1 MILHMVSSKP
11 HTPRRYAA
19 VALPKFAF
27 FKGKIVPYSEAKVSV
42 MTHALNYGTGAF
54 GGVRAYWNAEEEQL
68 YIFRANDHF
77 TRLLNSAKMI
87 AADIGYTQD
96 ELLLHTLELVR
107 AEGYREDIYIRPLV
121 YKSDELIGV
130 RLHDLQS
137 ELTIFAIPF
146 TRYVEQDENAH
157 VTFSSWRRID
167 DNAIPARGKFTGAYI
182 NSAFIKTDAS
192 LSGFD
197 EALVLTNE
205 GHVSE
210 GSAMNIF
217 MMRSG
222 KLITP
227 PVTDNILEGITR
239 RTIMTLAREEIGLEV
254 EERSIDRTE
263 VFLSDELLMTGTAAQ
278 VTAVTMVDHRPI
290 ADGVMGPVTEQLRQL
305 FDDTVRGKM
314 PAYRDWNTP
323 VYVAEPSIGD

>member
-1 MILHMVSSKP
+1 
-11 HTPRRYAA
+11 

-27 FKGKIVPYSEAKVSV
+27 FKGKIVPYSKAKVGV

-68 YIFRANDHF
+68 YIFRSNDHF

-87 AADIGYTQD
+87 AADIDYTQD
-96 ELLLHTLELVR
+96 ELLLHTLDLVR

-121 YKSDELIGV
+121 YKADELIGV

-146 TRYVEQDENAH
+146 TRYVERDDNAH

-192 LSGFD
+192 RSGFD

-217 MMRSG
+217 MMRAG

-239 RTIMTLAREEIGLEV
+239 RTIMTLAREVLSLEV
-254 EERSIDRTE
+254 EERTIDRTE
-263 VFLSDELLMTGTAAQ
+263 VFLCDELLMTGTAAQ
-278 VTAVTMVDHRPI
+278 VTAVTKVDHRPI
-290 ADGVMGPVTEQLRQL
+290 ADGVMGPVTEQLRKL
-305 FDDTVRGKM
+305 YDDAVRGKI

-323 VYVAEPSIGD
+323 VYVPEPAIGD